1 MKNKKKNE
9 FESKKTNKLDK
20 VINKFDINQRQI
32 NFEIFDYIKDKNIK
46 KYDFIDL

>member
-32 NFEIFDYIKDKNIK
+32 NFEIFDNIKDKNIK
-46 KYDFIDL
+46 KYDIIDL